1 MTLTKS
7 SYLPLQ
13 NLHPY
18 HQHRCYH
25 PKVEFASSISGS
37 SETSR
42 RLHHGASASN
52 AMEVF
57 MLAVE
62 DALNSCD
69 IDSPGARTAPPQ
81 HPSLNAIR
89 QSREAYQAVWK
100 EYYQLRHTPLPRD
113 IQQQL
118 RQPTFNNWP
127 YSDAQLLRFIR
138 FFFTGDDGL
147 TPYPSQDGAA
157 EAMLMSFM
165 DDRLC
170 LAKRC
175 EIPEE
180 ILDVWLCAVYAKYNR
195 MYASICSADLASLFC
210 HLDLFTL
217 LFAAVC
223 HDLDHP
229 GLTNVYQNNAQSRLS
244 ILYNTLSPLENHHCA
259 VAFELVRTPATNIF
273 INFTSKEF
281 EIVRQNTVRCILGT
295 DISKHTDIL
304 EAFTA
309 KMVEH
314 SIEGAAL
321 AIRGGL
327 STSNESTP
335 ADSVLNGSAPTIS
348 QLSAIFEEDDESHAL
363 TMVVLL
369 KMCDISTEIRPDA
382 VARPWLKGLI
392 SELSSQRDLE
402 RRTNLPLSPL
412 MDESNLVQCQI
423 NFLSFAML
431 PLAKALISIIPALE
445 ASRFHPISRLNS
457 SFNTCFLKPTQEH
470 LAHYRQIA
478 AEQAA
483 AQQSQQ
489 FASSPSE
496 TVVGQDES
504 TGEENNSKWTSNS
517 SEIPDQ
523 LKNSVLEGEEFNGFT
538 PTTDPLSIP
547 YFEDQEQREQNNPS
561 SASPQLCI
569 SSSNPDREPPGHAF
583 HHSHPHMYS
592 SCGLAVC
599 DGARNAGGNKRTSIV
614 SSAGLIAAELT
625 PPHRPLRR
633 SLGELPWSA
642 HALLLTHLEDTTP
655 HPQPPPPPP
664 QANRSVVSATTAPT
678 QPPKMSGCGGSSN
691 EPKASSS

>member
-1 MTLTKS
+1 
-7 SYLPLQ
+7 
-13 NLHPY
+13 NLHLY
-18 HQHRCYH
+18 HQHSCCH
-25 PKVEFASSISGS
+25 PKVESASSISNS
-37 SETSR
+37 SETPR
-42 RLHHGASASN
+42 RLHDGASASN
-52 AMEVF
+52 AMEAF
-57 MLAVE
+57 ILAVE

-89 QSREAYQAVWK
+89 QSREAYQTVWK

-113 IQQQL
+113 IQRQL

-127 YSDAQLLRFIR
+127 YSDAQLLRFVR
-138 FFFTGDDGL
+138 FFFTGDDGI
-147 TPYPSQDGAA
+147 TPCLSQDGAT
-157 EAMLMSFM
+157 EALLMSFI

-180 ILDVWLCAVYAKYNR
+180 ILDAWLCAVYAKYNCVAFHNFKHSFMVTHM

-217 LFAAVC
+217 LFAAIC

-321 AIRGGL
+321 AIGGGL
-327 STSNESTP
+327 STSNETTP
-335 ADSVLNGSAPTIS
+335 AESVLNGSAPTIS

-369 KMCDISTEIRPDA
+369 KMCDISTEIRPDS

-445 ASRFHPISRLNS
+445 
-457 SFNTCFLKPTQEH
+457 TCFLKPTQEH

-489 FASSPSE
+489 FASPSE
-496 TVVGQDES
+496 TPVGMDES

-523 LKNSVLEGEEFNGFT
+523 VKNSALEGEFNGFT

-547 YFEDQEQREQNNPS
+547 YFKDQEQQEQKNPS

-599 DGARNAGGNKRTSIV
+599 GGVRNAGGNKRTSIV

-642 HALLLTHLEDTTP
+642 HALLLTHFEDTTP

-664 QANRSVVSATTAPT
+664 RANRSIVSATAAPT
-678 QPPKMSGCGGSSN
+678 RPPKMSGCGGSSN
-691 EPKASSS
+691 EPNASSS